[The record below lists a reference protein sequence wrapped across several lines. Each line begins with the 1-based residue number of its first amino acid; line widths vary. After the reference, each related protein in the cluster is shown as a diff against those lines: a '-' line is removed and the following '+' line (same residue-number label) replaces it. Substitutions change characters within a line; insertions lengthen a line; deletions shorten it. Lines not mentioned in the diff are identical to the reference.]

1 MRPIRVLEIIKPPSP
16 NLAESPQV
24 KLEDPLVRAIELMA
38 KNNVQQIAVVTNDR
52 TVGMIRLKDALEK
65 MGLQVDAL

>member
-1 MRPIRVLEIIKPPSP
+1 MRPIRVLEIIKPASP
-16 NLAESPQV
+16 NLAKTPWV
-24 KLEDPLVRAIELMA
+24 RLDDPLVRAIELMA
-38 KNNVQQIAVVTNDR
+38 KNNMQQIAVVTNDR

>member
-1 MRPIRVLEIIKPPSP
+1 MRPIRVIEIIKPPSP
-16 NLAESPQV
+16 NLAESPRV

-65 MGLQVDAL
+65 MGLRVDAL

>member
-1 MRPIRVLEIIKPPSP
+1 MRPIRVHEIIKPPSP

-65 MGLQVDAL
+65 MGLRVDAL

>member
-1 MRPIRVLEIIKPPSP
+1 MRPIRVIEIIKPPSP
-16 NLAESPQV
+16 NLAESPRV

-38 KNNVQQIAVVTNDR
+38 KNNVQQIAVVTNER